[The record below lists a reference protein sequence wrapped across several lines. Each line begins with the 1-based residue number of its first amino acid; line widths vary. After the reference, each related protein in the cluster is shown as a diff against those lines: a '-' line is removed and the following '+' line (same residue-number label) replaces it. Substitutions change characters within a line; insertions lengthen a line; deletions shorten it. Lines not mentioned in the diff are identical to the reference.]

1 MKKLNLLFLFLSSI
15 LFGNNFEL
23 TKEEID
29 YLNSKKIISMCVDP
43 DWEPFEKINKYGFHA
58 YLFFQMVPNQ
68 GQRTL
73 K

>member
-29 YLNSKKIISMCVDP
+29 YLNSKKIISMRVDIVTG
-43 DWEPFEKINKYGFHA
+43 KQIGRAH
-58 YLFFQMVPNQ
+58 V
-68 GQRTL
+68 
-73 K
+73 